1 MAGRL
6 QGKKAMVTGGARGIG
21 GAIATAFAREGADV
35 AVLDVKIEAAE
46 AKVAALTPFGV
57 KTFAVAADVSDEGQV
72 KTAVA
77 ATIAALGRIDILV
90 NNAGI
95 DTTSV
100 VADMDTAMW
109 DEMMAVNL
117 RSVFLCTRA
126 VLKPMI
132 ERKFGRIVN
141 IASQLGHKGAPEMA
155 HYAAAKAGVIGF
167 TKSLAYEVAQWCD
180 RQCHLPRPDRNRAL
194 PRTTRGVAQGQAQ
207 RIADR
212 ARRPGDRNRAPA
224 VLLASEGRGLLYR
237 RDDEPQWWRRHA
249 LTERRFFDCSGEAET
264 AQIKEISMAATD
276 IGDNRTGV
284 SARMAE
290 DEPREDA
297 TMLLA

>member
-6 QGKKAMVTGGARGIG
+6 QGKKALVTGGARGIG

-35 AVLDVKIEAAE
+35 AVLDLKIANAE
-46 AKVAALTPFGV
+46 AKTAELKQFGV
-57 KTFAVAADVSDEGQV
+57 KTVAVAADVSNEAQV
-72 KTAVA
+72 EAAVA
-77 ATIAALGRIDILV
+77 AVIKGLGQIDILV

-100 VADMDTAMW
+100 VTEMSTSMW

-132 ERKFGRIVN
+132 ERKFGRIIN

-167 TKSLAYEVAQWCD
+167 TKSLAYEVARDGVTANAICPGPIETELY
-180 RQCHLPRPDRNRAL
+180 RGLPEEWRKTKLNELPIRRA
-194 PRTTRGVAQGQAQ
+194 GQVTE
-207 RIADR
+207 IA
-212 ARRPGDRNRAPA
+212 PTA
-224 VLLASEGRGLLYR
+224 VLLASEEGAYY
-237 RDDEPQWWRRHA
+237 
-249 LTERRFFDCSGEAET
+249 
-264 AQIKEISMAATD
+264 
-276 IGDNRTGV
+276 IG
-284 SARMAE
+284 
-290 DEPREDA
+290 A
-297 TMLLA
+297 TMNPNGGDVML

>member
-6 QGKKAMVTGGARGIG
+6 HGKKAMVTGGARGIG

-46 AKVAALTPFGV
+46 AKAAALMPFGV
-57 KTFAVAADVSDEGQV
+57 KTFAVAADVSDEGRV
-72 KTAVA
+72 NTAVA
-77 ATIAALGRIDILV
+77 AAIAALGQIDILV

-100 VADMDTAMW
+100 VAEMDTAMW
-109 DEMMAVNL
+109 DQMMAVNL

-132 ERKFGRIVN
+132 ARKFGRIIN

-167 TKSLAYEVAQWCD
+167 TKSLAYEVARDGVTVNAICPGPID
-180 RQCHLPRPDRNRAL
+180 TELFRGLPEEWRKRKLNELPIGRA
-194 PRTTRGVAQGQAQ
+194 GQVEE
-207 RIADR
+207 IA
-212 ARRPGDRNRAPA
+212 PTA
-224 VLLASEGRGLLYR
+224 VLLASEEGAYYVG
-237 RDDEPQWWRRHA
+237 
-249 LTERRFFDCSGEAET
+249 
-264 AQIKEISMAATD
+264 
-276 IGDNRTGV
+276 
-284 SARMAE
+284 
-290 DEPREDA
+290 A
-297 TMLLA
+297 TMNPNGGDVML

>member
-1 MAGRL
+1 MKGNKMAGRL
-6 QGKKAMVTGGARGIG
+6 QGKNAMVTGGARGIG

-35 AVLDVKIEAAE
+35 AVLDLEIEATE

-77 ATIAALGRIDILV
+77 ATIGALGRIDILV

-95 DTTSV
+95 DTTSI
-100 VADMDTAMW
+100 VAEMDTAMW
-109 DEMMAVNL
+109 DQMMAVNL

-132 ERKFGRIVN
+132 ARKFGRIIN

-167 TKSLAYEVAQWCD
+167 TKSLAYEVARDGVTVNAICPGPID
-180 RQCHLPRPDRNRAL
+180 TELFRGLPEEWRKRKLNELPIGRA
-194 PRTTRGVAQGQAQ
+194 GQVEE
-207 RIADR
+207 IAPT
-212 ARRPGDRNRAPA
+212 AI
-224 VLLASEGRGLLYR
+224 LLASEEGAYYVGVTMN
-237 RDDEPQWWRRHA
+237 PN
-249 LTERRFFDCSGEAET
+249 G
-264 AQIKEISMAATD
+264 
-276 IGDNRTGV
+276 GDV
-284 SARMAE
+284 
-290 DEPREDA
+290 
-297 TMLLA
+297 ML

>member
-6 QGKKAMVTGGARGIG
+6 QGKKALVTGGARGIG

-35 AVLDVKIEAAE
+35 AVLDLKIANAE
-46 AKVAALTPFGV
+46 AKTAELKEFGV
-57 KTFAVAADVSDEGQV
+57 KTVAVAADVSNEAQV
-72 KTAVA
+72 EVAVA
-77 ATIAALGRIDILV
+77 AVIKGLGQIDILV

-100 VADMDTAMW
+100 VTEMSTSMW

-132 ERKFGRIVN
+132 ERKFGRIIN

-167 TKSLAYEVAQWCD
+167 TKSLAYEVARDGVTANAICPGPIETELY
-180 RQCHLPRPDRNRAL
+180 RGLPEEWRKTKLNELPIRRA
-194 PRTTRGVAQGQAQ
+194 GQVTE
-207 RIADR
+207 IA
-212 ARRPGDRNRAPA
+212 PTA
-224 VLLASEGRGLLYR
+224 VLLASEEGAYYVG
-237 RDDEPQWWRRHA
+237 
-249 LTERRFFDCSGEAET
+249 
-264 AQIKEISMAATD
+264 
-276 IGDNRTGV
+276 
-284 SARMAE
+284 
-290 DEPREDA
+290 A
-297 TMLLA
+297 TMNPNGGDVML